1 MAVHAG
7 RTRVRAHLH
16 HTGIGETL
24 VRTHIILLVDDLH
37 IHVVAATGELLRELT
52 PTPRG
57 LPPETPKAPHDEG
70 HEPDESSGPFRS
82 PVRSHRAPAGIERV
96 CRGFS

>member
-52 PTPRG
+52 PTPPEDFRRRPRRPHTTKATNPMRVRG
-57 LPPETPKAPHDEG
+57 HSDRL
-70 HEPDESSGPFRS
+70 
-82 PVRSHRAPAGIERV
+82 
-96 CRGFS
+96 